1 MRRQH
6 GKRWRRTLIQSFVE
20 AAQWASTVSPELP
33 CTCGDGR
40 DRAADCANCEP
51 DPIPADEF
59 ELAAGATVALGLL
72 VCRWQ
77 RDNAKATDRAAE
89 MLDCERYD
97 GWEMLGHSAYLDS
110 AGHGTGLWDRGLPDK
125 FGKHLSDSAKAMGC
139 EFSYCLYLD
148 DDGTVSVD

>member
-20 AAQWASTVSPELP
+20 AAQWASTV
-33 CTCGDGR
+33 D
-40 DRAADCANCEP
+40 P
-51 DPIPADEF
+51 DPDGEPQPADDY
-59 ELAAGATVALGLL
+59 ELAAGATVTLGLL

-77 RDNAKATDRAAE
+77 RDNARATDRAAE
-89 MLDCERYD
+89 MLECSRYD

-125 FGKHLSDSAKAMGC
+125 FGQHLSDSAKAMGC
-139 EFSYCLYLD
+139 EFSHCLYLT
-148 DDGTVSVD
+148 DDGTVSVS